1 MFSNEAYKI
10 INILKNRGYEAYIV
24 GGAVRD
30 YCMGRTPC
38 DIDLCTNALPEEMLD
53 CFADFKVIPTGLKH
67 GTVTVICNHQHFEIT
82 TYRVERNYFDHRHPV
97 VSFSSS
103 LKDDLS
109 RRDFTINA
117 MAYDD
122 KLIDYF
128 QGLDDLHNKL
138 IRTVNDAGERFNEDS
153 LRIMRALRFASTL
166 DFTIEESTKKALFSK
181 YQDLKYISM
190 ERINSEFSKMVVGVG
205 FTKVFKEYFEVFSFI
220 IPELMYFYSEEID
233 TMFN

>member
-1 MFSNEAYKI
+1 MADIVSSLDVVSSKKI

-67 GTVTVICNHQHFEIT
+67 GTVTVICYHQHFEIT
-82 TYRVERNYFDHRHPV
+82 TYRVEKNYFDHRHPV

-138 IRTVNDAGERFNEDS
+138 IQLCE
-153 LRIMRALRFASTL
+153 
-166 DFTIEESTKKALFSK
+166 K
-181 YQDLKYISM
+181 YSISYID
-190 ERINSEFSKMVVGVG
+190 
-205 FTKVFKEYFEVFSFI
+205 
-220 IPELMYFYSEEID
+220 FYSLKLNKENLFTDGIHLNSLGNEIMSD
-233 TMFN
+233 AFINTINL